1 VLQCGS
7 AQITWDQSQGPY
19 NIIVVPAE
27 DPCEKVL
34 ADLGD
39 HQGTSTTWGKV
50 ALVAGQKVLVS
61 LEDGKQ
67 DEGWSQEMIV
77 QPSTDTSCL
86 SPAQLAVAKASPA
99 ASSTVSAAYVKI
111 LRAVHTNN

>member
-27 DPCEKVL
+27 DPCEKV
-34 ADLGD
+34 
-39 HQGTSTTWGKV
+39 
-50 ALVAGQKVLVS
+50 VAGQKVLVS

-86 SPAQLAVAKASPA
+86 SPAQLAVVKASPA
-99 ASSTVSAAYVKI
+99 ASSTVDVVCVATSRNVPAKY
-111 LRAVHTNN
+111 